1 MPPTHT
7 HGRNKALDIG
17 WEILL
22 LLAAVA
28 VAAGFIDAV
37 AGGGGLLTIPALLFV
52 GVPPVQAIAT
62 NKLQACF
69 GSFTATRFFVR
80 QGLVRPLAQR
90 WAIVATA
97 IGAVIGAIA
106 IQLFDSELLVQL
118 MPFGLMAI
126 ALYLLLAKNFGQ
138 GSGQA
143 RLKEAPFN
151 ASVAT
156 GVGVY
161 DGFFGP
167 GTGTFFSLGYSKLR
181 GMNLVQATAHA
192 KLLNFTT
199 NIVSLLVFIV
209 SGQILFQIG
218 LAMAVGQALGA
229 RLGAAAAVRQGVDF
243 IRYMTVA
250 VCIAMSVS
258 LLLRQ

>member
-1 MPPTHT
+1 M
-7 HGRNKALDIG
+7 LEFS
-17 WEILL
+17 WEILA

-28 VAAGFIDAV
+28 MAAGFIDAV
-37 AGGGGLLTIPALLFV
+37 AGGGGLLTIPALLFA

-80 QGLVRPLAQR
+80 EKLVSPKEQK

-97 IGAVIGAIA
+97 VGAVIGAIA
-106 IQLFDSELLVQL
+106 IQLFDSALLVQV
-118 MPFGLMAI
+118 MPYGLIAI
-126 ALYLLLAKNFGQ
+126 AVYLLLARNFGKT
-138 GSGQA
+138 SGKET
-143 RLKEAPFN
+143 LKPVPFN
-151 ASVAT
+151 ATVAT

-181 GMNLVQATAHA
+181 GMNLIEATAHA

-199 NIVSLLVFIV
+199 NIVSLVVFIL
-209 SGQILFQIG
+209 SGQILFQVG
-218 LAMAVGQALGA
+218 FAMAAGQALGA
-229 RLGAAAAVRQGVDF
+229 RLGAAAAVKQGVDF
-243 IRYMTVA
+243 IRYMTVF
-250 VCIAMSVS
+250 VCISMSIS
-258 LLLRQ
+258 LLLKS

>member
-1 MPPTHT
+1 M
-7 HGRNKALDIG
+7 LELG
-17 WEILL
+17 WEMLA

-37 AGGGGLLTIPALLFV
+37 AGGGGLLTIPALLFA

-69 GSFTATRFFVR
+69 GSFTATRFFIR
-80 QGLVRPLAQR
+80 EGLVSPKKQT
-90 WAIVATA
+90 WAIIATA

-106 IQLFDSELLVQL
+106 IQLFDSELLVRA

-126 ALYLLLAKNFGQ
+126 AVYLLFARNFGQ
-138 GSGQA
+138 QATQA
-143 RLKEAPFN
+143 RFSNRQFN

-181 GMNLVQATAHA
+181 GLNLIDATAHA

-199 NIVSLLVFIV
+199 NIVSLGVFIV
-209 SGQILFQIG
+209 SGQILFQVG
-218 LAMAVGQALGA
+218 LAMALGQALGA
-229 RLGAAAAVRQGVDF
+229 RLGAAAAVKQGVNF

-258 LLLRQ
+258 LLLRSTSQI